1 MLSNPYRLYNHEVKK
16 MEKQQNSR
24 YDIQLAKAKDEVA
37 ALEKK
42 IEKLSAVCDRKMK
55 SMETCQKIMDSK
67 AYPVLDPL
75 MALLKKNFEESLQ
88 KKNKKVQ
95 KTKVKKSKAADKVV
109 KVQHKIQ
116 RSKMLSNFFEALT
129 TSDDKK
135 SAFLVGMKAIHEDS
149 TFRTNTKLNKLN
161 QKLKAQK
168 AKLENPNLSN
178 EERQKISNKISKL
191 QQKLSKLSDK
201 LQRLEQLNQ
210 NLTEIA
216 ELPQEQVERLAQVTA
231 EQVQTAIEDNANIN
245 KAVDEVAMNAAQ
257 TTNVVLKKEEPEQV
271 KSEESKKS
279 EPEQTEKTEQKSQ
292 NDDLKPQQ
300 IETQSE
306 PQQTSKTSKEMK
318 RKITQQQAM
327 ALIASGLT
335 FNNIKVLKKT
345 GELQVYFDKSLEQQ
359 MKAVLQTQTAKIKR

>member
-1 MLSNPYRLYNHEVKK
+1 M
-16 MEKQQNSR
+16 
-24 YDIQLAKAKDEVA
+24 
-37 ALEKK
+37 
-42 IEKLSAVCDRKMK
+42 
-55 SMETCQKIMDSK
+55 
-67 AYPVLDPL
+67 
-75 MALLKKNFEESLQ
+75 
-88 KKNKKVQ
+88 
-95 KTKVKKSKAADKVV
+95 

-135 SAFLVGMKAIHEDS
+135 SAFLVGMKAVHEDS

-191 QQKLSKLSDK
+191 EQKLSKLEDK
-201 LQRLEQLNQ
+201 IQRLEQLNQ

-231 EQVQTAIEDNANIN
+231 EQVQTAIEDNTNIN

-271 KSEESKKS
+271 KSEKSKKS

-300 IETQSE
+300 IEIQSE

-327 ALIASGLT
+327 TLIASGLT